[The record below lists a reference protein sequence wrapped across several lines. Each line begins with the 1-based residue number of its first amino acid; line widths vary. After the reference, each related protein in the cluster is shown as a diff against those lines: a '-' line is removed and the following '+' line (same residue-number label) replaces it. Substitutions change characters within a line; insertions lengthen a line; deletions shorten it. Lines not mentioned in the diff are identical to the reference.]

1 MLWSALE
8 VRGSQLE
15 SDSLISRKSG
25 CAASLKTLSPNV
37 EPSTQSHL
45 MIGDT
50 KTGTTTHARVE
61 ILDPLIATTTMS
73 LEMERP
79 A

>member
-1 MLWSALE
+1 
-8 VRGSQLE
+8 
-15 SDSLISRKSG
+15 
-25 CAASLKTLSPNV
+25 
-37 EPSTQSHL
+37 
-45 MIGDT
+45 MIGDM

-61 ILDPLIATTTMS
+61 ILDPLIATTAMS